1 MRRARHECGDE
12 LRSEVQPKLR
22 PLLNERDVS
31 EASESVWGEGTTP
44 GLAIGTREMVRV
56 EVLDQDPSR
65 LEHVPISQAM
75 FVIDAEGL
83 VEDVNAV
90 AEALVG
96 YSRDELVGQRVSFL
110 STEIQIP
117 SHHVR
122 SFAAHMYHRTGREFT
137 VDVLLCPHHAGSSI
151 AFITARN
158 SYERARHNN
167 EVMQIVHD
175 LKNPLATIA
184 LEMCLL
190 EDKLVQAD
198 LKKAVIRVTQNVAY
212 LDRLVQDLLD
222 ASSMEVDRFEVHRR
236 PTELRSLIEHVIERS
251 TATRDRARVF
261 LQAPR
266 QISLVLDELRIERVV
281 ANLLHNALKYAPSP
295 SEVVIRLDVLQEVV
309 RVSVMDGGPGLRPE
323 ETTLVF
329 DKYRRATSSHGHDGQ
344 GLGLYVSKRIV
355 EAHGGRIGVDSIQGV
370 GSSFFFEL
378 PLPT

>member
-1 MRRARHECGDE
+1 MRRARHQCGDDV
-12 LRSEVQPKLR
+12 RSEARSLM
-22 PLLNERDVS
+22 NEREVS
-31 EASESVWGEGTTP
+31 EASDNYWGEGTTP

-56 EVLDQDPSR
+56 AVLDEDPTMP
-65 LEHVPISQAM
+65 EHVPISQAM
-75 FVIDAEGL
+75 FVIGSDGL
-83 VEDVNAV
+83 VEDVNGV

-96 YSRDELVGQRVSFL
+96 YPREELIGQRVTFL
-110 STEIQIP
+110 SNDITLP

-137 VDVLLCPHHAGSSI
+137 VDILLCPHHAGSSI
-151 AFITARN
+151 AFITNRG
-158 SYERARHNN
+158 SSERARHNS
-167 EVMQIVHD
+167 EVVQIVHD

-190 EDKLVQAD
+190 EDKLVQQD
-198 LKKAVIRVTQNVAY
+198 LRNAVARVTQNVAY

-222 ASSMEVDRFEVHRR
+222 ASSMEADRFEVQRR
-236 PTELRSLIEHVIERS
+236 PTELRSLIESVIDRS

-266 QISLVLDELRIERVV
+266 AVSLVLDELRIERVV

-295 SEVVIRLDVLQEVV
+295 SEVVVRLDVLQEVV

-329 DKYRRATSSHGHDGQ
+329 DKYRRATSSHGHNGN

-378 PLPT
+378 PLP